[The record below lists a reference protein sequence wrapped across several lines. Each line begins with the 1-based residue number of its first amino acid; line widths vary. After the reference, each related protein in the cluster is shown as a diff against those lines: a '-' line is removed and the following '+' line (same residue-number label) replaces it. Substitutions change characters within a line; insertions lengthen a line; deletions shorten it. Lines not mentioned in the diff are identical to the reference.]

1 MATIFAVRELLAAG
15 KLKHLNVV
23 FLYEG
28 EEESSSVGFRD
39 VVQRLHA
46 SGWLGGHGHVSTV
59 TTLGDDTLR
68 HGRSQNTKG
77 SPVLGIIVSNNYWV
91 SDDRPCLTYGMRGT
105 IDFDVTVA
113 GPRRELHS
121 GVDGGTVVEPL
132 VDLLAVLGGLV
143 DARGMVLVPGFYRGV
158 RERSAQEAAF
168 FDAIKF
174 DLAKYRQRLGVDALL
189 DNSPREVLEK
199 RWRQVSLLRCEVH

>member
-1 MATIFAVRELLAAG
+1 MRELLAAG
-15 KLKHLNVV
+15 KLDHLNIV

-46 SGWLGGHGHVSTV
+46 SGWLGGHGRFEHA
-59 TTLGDDTLR
+59 R
-68 HGRSQNTKG
+68 G

-168 FDAIKF
+168 FDAIQF

-199 RWRQVSLLRCEVH
+199 RWRQVSSARCVACKVT